1 MRLRGAEFKILQ
13 HLRNNRVFAQ
23 SKGDVHLMLSGG
35 KDSVALL
42 ELLTKLTHLDSSW
55 SKLTVRL
62 FLHHFN
68 HKRRG
73 SAADLDEELC
83 IDLARQTGNPIQI
96 YYWPERLEK
105 ELSDGKN
112 FHELARE
119 WRYTSVIEF
128 AQMHSPEGSWVIATA
143 HHRRDHAESVL
154 LNLARGCSAG
164 GLLGIE
170 PWNHRTRYLRPF
182 LWLDHELTDAYISG
196 KLLPHRE
203 DSSNQSLH
211 YARNKI
217 RHNVIPSMLEVNSQF
232 IEHLWLLSG
241 DIQTRFL
248 STQDS
253 EVAQIQNSSAI
264 QADNITSLDELKGFI
279 TKATR
284 GKNISLTRAKLA
296 NALIHVR
303 KARAHPS
310 AELRYNF
317 ALSEQFE
324 IIITSELIEIKAYY

>member
-1 MRLRGAEFKILQ
+1 MRLREAEFKILQ
-13 HLRNNRVFAQ
+13 HLRNYQVFPRN
-23 SKGDVHLMLSGG
+23 KGDVHLLISGG

-83 IDLARQTGNPIQI
+83 IDLARQTGNPIQT
-96 YYWPERLEK
+96 YSWPEKLEN
-105 ELSDGKN
+105 ELNRGAN

-119 WRYTSVIEF
+119 WRYTTVKNF
-128 AQMHSPEGSWVIATA
+128 AKVHSPEGNWLIATA

-154 LNLARGCSAG
+154 LNMARGCSAG
-164 GLLGIE
+164 GLVGIE
-170 PWNHRTRYLRPF
+170 PWNETTRLLRPF
-182 LWLDHELTDAYISG
+182 LWLESDQTDNYIFE
-196 KLLPHRE
+196 KILPHRE

-217 RHNVIPSMLEVNSQF
+217 RHKVIPSMLEVNSQF
-232 IEHLWLLSG
+232 IEHLWLLSS

-253 EVAQIQNSSAI
+253 RVTQVKNSSTI
-264 QADNITSLDELKGFI
+264 QTDSITSLHELHGFI
-279 TKATR
+279 AKVTQ
-284 GKNISLTRAKLA
+284 GKSHFVTRAKLS
-296 NALIHVR
+296 NAMVHVR
-303 KARAHPS
+303 KARANPN
-310 AELRYNF
+310 AALRYNF

-324 IIITSELIEIKAYY
+324 IIITSETIEIKAHS